1 MNIPSESFEPVRPVQ
16 SAAMTGS
23 RRSHA
28 KSSATGESA
37 TPGDALQPHA
47 VDAVFAD
54 ETAPVVAQ
62 RGSRR
67 DLVAPAGTPET
78 AKHKVDVP
86 HVSMSAD
93 FVTDAQAT
101 RMLRS
106 LGQQIDALR
115 EQQEQIRRMIEQVEL
130 FSTRGVAKR

>member
-1 MNIPSESFEPVRPVQ
+1 MNMPSESFEPVRPIQ
-16 SAAMTGS
+16 AAAMTGS

-28 KSSATGESA
+28 KTPTAGEMA
-37 TPGDALQPHA
+37 APGDALLPHA
-47 VDAVFAD
+47 VDAAFAD
-54 ETAPVVAQ
+54 ETTPVLAQ

-67 DLVAPAGTPET
+67 DLIAPSGTAEP
-78 AKHKVDVP
+78 ARHKVDVP
-86 HVSMSAD
+86 HVMKPAE
-93 FVTDAQAT
+93 FVSDAQAT

-130 FSTRGVAKR
+130 FSAGGAARR